1 MPLDPT
7 PVPEELRGL
16 RVALLVAGGIAAYK
30 LVDLASAL
38 TQAGGEVRVAMT
50 ASASRVVGAPSFRGV
65 TGNPVLTGLWAAD
78 GAPEPHVF
86 LGDWA
91 QLVLVAPA
99 TANVIARIAHGQ
111 SDDVV
116 TATVLAARCPVI
128 VAPAMNDAMWS
139 KKAVQDN
146 IATLRQRAMTVVDP
160 EAGHL
165 ASGHV
170 GTGRLAGSGQ
180 LLKAMADAARSRYD
194 LAGRRVVVTAG
205 GTREP
210 IDPVR
215 FISNYSSG
223 KMGFALAA
231 AAADRGAQVVLVST
245 ASHPTHHGV
254 DVRPV
259 ETAEE
264 MLAELRTQ
272 LSGADLLV
280 MAAAVADFRPAKL
293 ADHKIRREETKRLT
307 LDLEPIQDL
316 VATLGGEKGSA
327 GVYRVGFAAEGSD
340 LDAKALDKMKRKGL
354 QAIVAND
361 ISRKDAGFGSDYNAG
376 VILFADGAKQEI
388 MRMTKREM
396 ADRILDLVGPR
407 LALRGD
413 VPPQG
418 AGPGEASSR
427 HTPPLKN

>member
-1 MPLDPT
+1 M
-7 PVPEELRGL
+7 RI
-16 RVALLVAGGIAAYK
+16 ALLVAGGIAAYK

-38 TQAGGEVRVAMT
+38 TQAGAQVRVAMT
-50 ASASRVVGAPSFRGV
+50 QSATRFVGAPSFRGV
-65 TGNPVLTGLWAAD
+65 TGNAVLTGLWAAD

-116 TATVLAARCPVI
+116 TATVLAARCPVV

-139 KKAVQDN
+139 KPAVQEN
-146 IATLRQRAMTVVDP
+146 IASLRQRSFTVVEP
-160 EAGHL
+160 ESGHL

-170 GTGRLAGSGQ
+170 GTGRLAGASH

-194 LAGRRVVVTAG
+194 MAGRLVVVTAG

-223 KMGFALAA
+223 KMGFAVAA
-231 AAADRGAQVVLVST
+231 AAAERGARVILVTTATHPAHYGIEVLQI
-245 ASHPTHHGV
+245 
-254 DVRPV
+254 
-259 ETAEE
+259 ETADE
-264 MLAELRTQ
+264 MLEALRAR
-272 LSGADLLV
+272 LGGADLLV
-280 MAAAVADFRPAKL
+280 MAAAVADFRPAKV
-293 ADHKIRREETKRLT
+293 AGKKIRREETTRLD
-307 LDLEPIQDL
+307 LDLEAIPDL
-316 VATLGGEKGSA
+316 LETLGAEKETA
-327 GVYRVGFAAEGSD
+327 RVFRVGFAAEGSD
-340 LDAKALDKMKRKGL
+340 LDAKGLDKMKRKGL

-361 ISRKDAGFGSDYNAG
+361 ITRKDVGFGSDYNAG
-376 VILFADGAKQEI
+376 VVLFADGTRQEI
-388 MRMTKREM
+388 ERMTKREM
-396 ADRILDLVGPR
+396 ADRILDLVSPR
-407 LALRGD
+407 LGLRGD

-418 AGPGEASSR
+418 AGPGGASSR
-427 HTPPLKN
+427 HTPLPSGR